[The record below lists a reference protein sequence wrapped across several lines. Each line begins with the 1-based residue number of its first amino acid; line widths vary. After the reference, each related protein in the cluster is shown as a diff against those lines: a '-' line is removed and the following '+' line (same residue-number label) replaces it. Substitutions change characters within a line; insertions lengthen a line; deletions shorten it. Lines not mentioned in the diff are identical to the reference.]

1 MLLDLSRLSGPATY
15 HTLIQTL
22 IPRPIAWVLT
32 ENDNASYNLAPFS
45 YFSLVSFAPPL
56 LAISVGPKKDGSSIK
71 DTYHNIL
78 ERRAFVC
85 HIADQSL
92 VEQLNETARELA
104 YGESE
109 VTAAGLP
116 LTPFEGFNVPRL
128 AQAKVAFACELH
140 QEVILEDSTNRL
152 LVGRIRYLWLDDGIT
167 GQDEAGRLKID
178 ARALNPLARL
188 GGGDYSLLGETIT
201 LPRP

>member
-1 MLLDLSRLSGPATY
+1 MQLDLSRLSGPATY

-32 ENDNASYNLAPFS
+32 DNDNTSYNLAPFS

-56 LAISVGPKKDGSSIK
+56 LAISVGPKKAGSPMK
-71 DTYHNIL
+71 DTYLNIIRSR
-78 ERRAFVC
+78 EFVC

-92 VEQLNETARELA
+92 VTELNETARELA

-109 VTAAGLP
+109 VTANNLA
-116 LTPFEGFNVPRL
+116 LTPFDGFGMQRL
-128 AQAKVAFACELH
+128 SRAKVAFACELH
-140 QEVILEDSTNRL
+140 QEVVLDDSPNRL
-152 LVGRIRYLWLDDGIT
+152 LVGRIRYLWLDDEIT
-167 GQDEAGRLKID
+167 SQDEKGRLKID

>member
-1 MLLDLSRLSGPATY
+1 MQLDLSQLSGPAAY

-45 YFSLVSFAPPL
+45 YFSLASFAPPL
-56 LAISVGPKKDGSSIK
+56 LTLSIGPKKAGAPMK
-71 DTYHNIL
+71 DTYVNII
-78 ERRAFVC
+78 ERREFVC

-92 VEQLNETARELA
+92 VTQLNESARERA

-109 VTAAGLP
+109 VTAAELDLAP
-116 LTPFEGFNVPRL
+116 LEGFRLPRL
-128 AQAKVAFACELH
+128 ASARLAFACELH
-140 QEVILEDSTNRL
+140 QEVILEGSLNRL
-152 LVGRIRYLWLDDGIT
+152 LIGRITHLWLDDAIT
-167 GQDEAGRLKID
+167 GEDGQGRLTID
-178 ARALNPLARL
+178 AKALNPLARL

-201 LPRP
+201 LARP